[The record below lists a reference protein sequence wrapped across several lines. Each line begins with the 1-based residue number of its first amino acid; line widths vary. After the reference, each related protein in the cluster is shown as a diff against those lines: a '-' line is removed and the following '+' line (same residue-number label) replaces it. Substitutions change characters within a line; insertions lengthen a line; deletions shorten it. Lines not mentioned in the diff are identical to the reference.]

1 MLKNHQR
8 IVGVVL
14 LVAFAVLD
22 SLAQQGILTEDIA
35 ALIREI
41 VVVALP
47 ALGVGALVDV
57 LQTERR
63 RRNPAVPALKDD
75 VQAQIEV
82 TREEPGDA

>member
-22 SLAQQGILTEDIA
+22 SLAQQGVLSEELTT
-35 ALIREI
+35 LIKE
-41 VVVALP
+41 VVVFALP

-57 LQTERR
+57 FVTEKR
-63 RRNPAVPALKDD
+63 RRNPSVSALPDD
-75 VQAQIEV
+75 VTQ
-82 TREEPGDA
+82 TSTEEPRR